1 MQGWLTLH
9 FVFAGD
15 VKLKKEYRTGLI
27 KKEKNQTQSIG
38 SVPQSLESA
47 STRK

>member
-9 FVFAGD
+9 FVFAGE
-15 VKLKKEYRTGLI
+15 KLKGEEYGSGLI

>member
-9 FVFAGD
+9 FVLAGG
-15 VKLKKEYRTGLI
+15 VKSKKEYWTGLI
-27 KKEKNQTQSIG
+27 KKGKNQTQSIG
-38 SVPQSLESA
+38 SLPLSLDSA